1 MDLTPRTAAQ
11 LVAAGRIAYGALCM
25 LAPRSAFG
33 PAGKRAEPQMAWLGR
48 AFGVRDVV
56 LGAGTLAAV
65 SAGADPARWTA
76 VSAAADGLDIANA
89 LVHRKELGAAG
100 VVGTLG
106 LAVPATVAGVWAA
119 RGLHRDFVHG

>member
-1 MDLTPRTAAQ
+1 MDLTPRTVAQ

-25 LAPRSAFG
+25 LAPRTAVG
-33 PAGKRAEPQMAWLGR
+33 PAGKRAEPPMVWLGR

-56 LGAGTLAAV
+56 LGAGTLAAI

-76 VSAAADGLDIANA
+76 VSACADGLDIANA
-89 LVHRKELGAAG
+89 VVHHKELGAGG
-100 VVGTLG
+100 VVGTLA

-119 RGLHRDFVHG
+119 RGLR